1 MSCEDDKPTINK
13 EFLTGVV
20 EGFYGRPWT
29 YPQRKELFRRMNQM
43 GMNAY
48 LYAPKDDIKHRQSWR
63 DLYTPEEEQQLQYLI
78 TESTDAGVLFI
89 FAISPGLDVT
99 FSSAKEV
106 DILKKKVDQVSKLG
120 CRAFALLFDD
130 IEPRLCP
137 ADREVF
143 SSSARA
149 QVMFANEIYNHL
161 GCPDVFLFC
170 PTEYSASLAVPNIN
184 KSEYLA
190 TVASCLAQGIAVI
203 WTGPLVVSK
212 RILTKELQELSALL
226 KHPIVLWDNLHA
238 NDYDQRRVFI
248 GPYSGRPLAL
258 RRKGLL
264 RGVLTNPN
272 CEFEANYVALH
283 TLAQWSRQAGNKN
296 VIQSTDT
303 EMTGTN
309 DDLESNAS
317 DDNDMIDDGI
327 DDQKSDSVNEQSSLS
342 QDNSSSRKHLHG
354 AVYRPREALHI
365 ALRDWLALMLQDQQT
380 MAGASKPSTAIGT
393 PTPMDTDNIETV
405 AQNEAAM
412 QIESPPSNVV
422 MSSDNTSSETINSG
436 DMNSVAVTLED
447 LELFADLFYLPFS
460 HGPAAV
466 RLLELGHWLREYS
479 YACGPNPSDPE
490 KAAEWNKKLSDYAE
504 MVSTIS
510 RVRDRIQRLPSKSIA
525 YELAPYITEVHTV
538 VGIIL
543 DYFRWLETG
552 VMAYRSM
559 SHLRRLL
566 TWFSPGYRDMVT
578 SGDQEPWTF
587 RGGLVTELQ
596 RILPLESAQDLFPAP
611 SRAVPGMTT
620 IPCLNWPDAG
630 QNLCAPLPP
639 PVPSIIPFQPPSLP
653 IFSRYPSYVV
663 RPYRPEDKPVMYSL
677 FRKLLLARVGLPE
690 NSLPPEFHDLPGDKY
705 LLPFLQHSPEN
716 CFMVFGPPFLQATAE
731 CCSDSSRT
739 CHSVTNSDYSTSAQC
754 VGFGVSAPDAVSWAR
769 ERNTQHRESM
779 KLKYPRDLQIYVQDL
794 SQCNKPP
801 VCGNNETNNTNPN
814 TNVTR
819 LEPPVIS
826 SAPPSP
832 LTEDRSPTNS
842 SNRTTVAV
850 EEFIKSLIC
859 SFHNDASEVVDIAA
873 AVNILPPPEPLGGC
887 LSMEPPLSG
896 CLEPC
901 ESAGA
906 APNISSNL
914 PSQLDPKPFPVEC
927 APSIPPLPLPT
938 PILPDT
944 APPSPPS
951 GACVPL
957 VPETCSSSPATTNST
972 IARNLIAA
980 GGAEALHSA
989 LAAHPATLWVE
1000 FDDIG
1005 LNGCA
1010 SGPTPAM
1017 LFNHNLGLCTDPPE
1031 LLLDSVAR
1039 RLFICLLAAL
1049 KTIGAHGAH
1058 AQLDSINEHRAEL
1071 YRRFGFYPVP
1081 AASTEQTTVL
1091 ARLI

>member
-1 MSCEDDKPTINK
+1 
-13 EFLTGVV
+13 
-20 EGFYGRPWT
+20 
-29 YPQRKELFRRMNQM
+29 MNQM

-78 TESTDAGVLFI
+78 TESTEAGVLFI

-99 FSSAKEV
+99 FSSAREV
-106 DILKKKVDQVSKLG
+106 EILKKKVDQVSKLG
-120 CRAFALLFDD
+120 CRSFALLFDD

-143 SSSARA
+143 NSSAR
-149 QVMFANEIYNHL
+149 
-161 GCPDVFLFC
+161 CPDVFLFC

-190 TVASCLAQGIAVI
+190 TVASCLAPGIAVI

-226 KHPIVLWDNLHA
+226 QHPIVLWDNLHA

-248 GPYSGRPLAL
+248 GPYSGRPLA
-258 RRKGLL
+258 
-264 RGVLTNPN
+264 
-272 CEFEANYVALH
+272 YVGK
-283 TLAQWSRQAGNKN
+283 WSRQAGGRHLM
-296 VIQSTDT
+296 QSADT
-303 EMTGTN
+303 EMPGTN
-309 DDLESNAS
+309 DELESNAS
-317 DDNDMIDDGI
+317 DDNEMIDDST
-327 DDQKSDSVNEQSSLS
+327 DDQKLDGVNQQSSMN
-342 QDNSSSRKHLHG
+342 QDISTNRKFSRSSI
-354 AVYRPREALHI
+354 YRPREALHI
-365 ALRDWLALMLQDQQT
+365 ALKDWLSLMLQDQQT
-380 MAGASKPSTAIGT
+380 MVSASKASTAIGT
-393 PTPMDTDNIETV
+393 PTPMDTDNLETIGH
-405 AQNEAAM
+405 NEAAM

-422 MSSDNTSSETINSG
+422 MSSDSTSSETLNSG

-447 LELFADLFYLPFS
+447 LELFADLFYLPFFMD
-460 HGPAAV
+460 
-466 RLLELGHWLREYS
+466 LLLCDSLNWVIGYANILMLVDPILLILRKQLS
-479 YACGPNPSDPE
+479 GTKSFQITQ
-490 KAAEWNKKLSDYAE
+490 KLCLQLS
-504 MVSTIS
+504 IS
-510 RVRDRIQRLPSKSIA
+510 

-538 VGIIL
+538 VGITL

-587 RGGLVTELQ
+587 RGGLITELQ

-620 IPCLNWPDAG
+620 IPCLNWPDG
-630 QNLCAPLPP
+630 GPNLCTPLQQSVPP
-639 PVPSIIPFQPPSLP
+639 IIPFQPPSFAL
-653 IFSRYPSYVV
+653 FSRYPSYVV
-663 RPYRPEDKPVMYSL
+663 RPYRPEDKSNIYNL

-690 NSLPPEFHDLPGDKY
+690 SALPPEFHDLPGDKY

-716 CFMVFGPPFLQATAE
+716 CFVVLGPPFLQATTE
-731 CCSDSSRT
+731 YCSDSNRT
-739 CHSVTNSDYSTSAQC
+739 CNSVTSFDYSVNC

-769 ERNTQHRESM
+769 QRNTHFRESM
-779 KLKYPRDLQIYVQDL
+779 KSKYPRDFQIRVQDIT
-794 SQCNKPP
+794 QCNKP
-801 VCGNNETNNTNPN
+801 VCENGELSNINQHGNAGN
-814 TNVTR
+814 R
-819 LEPPVIS
+819 LELQVNLSTQPS
-826 SAPPSP
+826 SLA
-832 LTEDRSPTNS
+832 EDRSSAIGPS
-842 SNRTTVAV
+842 RTSVAV

-859 SFHNDASEVVDIAA
+859 SFHNDAQEVVDIAA

-887 LSMEPPLSG
+887 LSIEPPLSG
-896 CLEPC
+896 CLEQR
-901 ESAGA
+901 ESTSTISAT
-906 APNISSNL
+906 PNVPANL
-914 PSQLDPKPFPVEC
+914 PSQLDPKPPFPVEC
-927 APSIPPLPLPT
+927 SASIPPLPLPT

-951 GACVPL
+951 GVCVPF
-957 VPETCSSSPATTNST
+957 VPETCSSSPATTTSAV
-972 IARNLIAA
+972 ARNLIVA
-980 GGAEALHSA
+980 GGLEALHSA

-1005 LNGCA
+1005 LNGCV
-1010 SGPTPAM
+1010 SGPTPTM
-1017 LFNHNLGLCTDPPE
+1017 LLNHNLGLCTDPPE

-1058 AQLDSINEHRAEL
+1058 TQLDSINEHRAEL

-1081 AASTEQTTVL
+1081 AASNEQTTVL

>member
-1 MSCEDDKPTINK
+1 
-13 EFLTGVV
+13 
-20 EGFYGRPWT
+20 
-29 YPQRKELFRRMNQM
+29 MNQM

-78 TESTDAGVLFI
+78 TESTEAGVLFI

-99 FSSAKEV
+99 FSSAREV
-106 DILKKKVDQVSKLG
+106 EILKKKVDQVSKLG
-120 CRAFALLFDD
+120 CRSFALLFDD

-143 SSSARA
+143 NSSARA

-190 TVASCLAQGIAVI
+190 TVASCLAPGIAVI

-226 KHPIVLWDNLHA
+226 QHPIVLWDNLHA

-283 TLAQWSRQAGNKN
+283 TLAQWSRQAGGRHLM
-296 VIQSTDT
+296 QSADT
-303 EMTGTN
+303 EMPGTN
-309 DDLESNAS
+309 DELESNAS
-317 DDNDMIDDGI
+317 DDNEMIDDST
-327 DDQKSDSVNEQSSLS
+327 DDQKLDGVNQQSSMN
-342 QDNSSSRKHLHG
+342 QDISTNRKFSRSSI
-354 AVYRPREALHI
+354 YRPREALHI
-365 ALRDWLALMLQDQQT
+365 ALKDWLSLMLQDQQT
-380 MAGASKPSTAIGT
+380 MVSASKASTAIGT
-393 PTPMDTDNIETV
+393 PTPMDTDNLETIGH
-405 AQNEAAM
+405 NEAAM

-422 MSSDNTSSETINSG
+422 MSSDSTSSETLNSG

-460 HGPAAV
+460 HGPTAM

-479 YACGPNPSDPE
+479 YACGPNPSDLE

-504 MVSTIS
+504 IVSTIS
-510 RVRDRIQRLPSKSIA
+510 RVRDRIQRLPSKSIS

-538 VGIIL
+538 VGITL

-587 RGGLVTELQ
+587 RGGLITELQ

-620 IPCLNWPDAG
+620 IPCLNWPDG
-630 QNLCAPLPP
+630 GPNLCTPLQQSVPP
-639 PVPSIIPFQPPSLP
+639 IIPFQPPSFAL
-653 IFSRYPSYVV
+653 FSRYPSYVV
-663 RPYRPEDKPVMYSL
+663 RPYRPEDKSNIYNL

-690 NSLPPEFHDLPGDKY
+690 SALPPEFHDLPGDKY

-716 CFMVFGPPFLQATAE
+716 CFVVLGPPFLQATTE
-731 CCSDSSRT
+731 YCSDSNRT
-739 CHSVTNSDYSTSAQC
+739 FNC

-769 ERNTQHRESM
+769 QRNTHFRESM
-779 KLKYPRDLQIYVQDL
+779 KSKYPRDFQIRVQDIT
-794 SQCNKPP
+794 QCNKP
-801 VCGNNETNNTNPN
+801 VCENGELSNINQHGNAGN
-814 TNVTR
+814 R
-819 LEPPVIS
+819 LELQVNLSTQPS
-826 SAPPSP
+826 SLA
-832 LTEDRSPTNS
+832 EDRSSAIGPS
-842 SNRTTVAV
+842 RTSVAV

-859 SFHNDASEVVDIAA
+859 SFHNDAQEVVDIAA

-887 LSMEPPLSG
+887 LSIEPPLSG
-896 CLEPC
+896 CLEQR
-901 ESAGA
+901 ESTSTISAT
-906 APNISSNL
+906 PNVPANL
-914 PSQLDPKPFPVEC
+914 PSQLDPKPPFPVEC
-927 APSIPPLPLPT
+927 SASIPPLPLPT

-951 GACVPL
+951 GVCVPF
-957 VPETCSSSPATTNST
+957 VPETCSSSPATTTSAV
-972 IARNLIAA
+972 ARNLIVA
-980 GGAEALHSA
+980 GGLEALHSA

-1005 LNGCA
+1005 LNGCV
-1010 SGPTPAM
+1010 SGPTPTM
-1017 LFNHNLGLCTDPPE
+1017 LLNHNLGLCTDPPE

-1058 AQLDSINEHRAEL
+1058 TQLDSINEHRAEL

-1081 AASTEQTTVL
+1081 AASNEQTTVL

>member
-1 MSCEDDKPTINK
+1 MANEDSKTFVNK

-63 DLYTPEEEQQLQYLI
+63 DLYTQEEEQQLQFLI
-78 TESTDAGVLFI
+78 TESTEAGVLFI

-143 SSSARA
+143 NSSARA

-190 TVASCLAQGIAVI
+190 TVASCLAPGIAVI

-212 RILTKELQELSALL
+212 RILTKELKELSTLL
-226 KHPIVLWDNLHA
+226 QHPIVLWDNLHA

-272 CEFEANYVALH
+272 CEFEANYVAFH
-283 TLAQWSRQAGNKN
+283 TLAQWSRQAGSKHI
-296 VIQSTDT
+296 IQSTDT
-303 EMTGTN
+303 EMLCTSE
-309 DDLESNAS
+309 DFESNAS
-317 DDNDMIDDGI
+317 DDNEVIDDGI
-327 DDQKSDSVNEQSSLS
+327 DDQKSGDINEHPSVC
-342 QDNSSSRKHLHG
+342 QDDCVNRKRQY
-354 AVYRPREALHI
+354 ASVYRPREALRI
-365 ALRDWLALMLQDQQT
+365 ALRDWLALMLQV
-380 MAGASKPSTAIGT
+380 GASKPSTAIGT
-393 PTPMDTDNIETV
+393 PTPMDTDNLETG
-405 AQNEAAM
+405 QNEAPM
-412 QIESPPSNVV
+412 QIESTPSNVV
-422 MSSDNTSSETINSG
+422 VISDNNSSETHISG
-436 DMNSVAVTLED
+436 DANSVAVTLED
-447 LELFADLFYLPFS
+447 LEMFADLFYLPFS
-460 HGPAAV
+460 HGPSAI

-479 YACGPNPSDPE
+479 YVCGPNPSDLE
-490 KAAEWNKKLSDYAE
+490 KATEWNKKLSDYTD
-504 MVSTIS
+504 MVSTIG
-510 RVRDRIQRLPSKSIA
+510 RIRDRMQRLPSKSIS
-525 YELAPYITEVHTV
+525 YELVPYITEVHTV

-552 VMAYRSM
+552 VMAFRSM
-559 SHLRRLL
+559 SHLKRLL

-587 RGGLVTELQ
+587 RGGLITELQ

-620 IPCLNWPDAG
+620 IPCLNWPDNATSVYTP
-630 QNLCAPLPP
+630 LAPSVPP
-639 PVPSIIPFQPPSLP
+639 MIPIQPSIFPN
-653 IFSRYPSYVV
+653 FSRFPSYIV
-663 RPYRPEDKPVMYSL
+663 RPYRPEDKSCMYGL

-690 NSLPPEFHDLPGDKY
+690 NALPLEFQDLPGDKY
-705 LLPFLQHSPEN
+705 LLPFLQHSPES
-716 CFMVFGPPFLQATAE
+716 CFMVMGPPFLQTSVD
-731 CCSDSSRT
+731 CSS
-739 CHSVTNSDYSTSAQC
+739 SVTNSDHPASGNC
-754 VGFGVSAPDAVSWAR
+754 VGFGVSAPDAVCWAR
-769 ERNTQHRESM
+769 ERTTHYRESM
-779 KLKYPRDLQIYVQDL
+779 KLKYPRDFQIGVHSL
-794 SQCNKPP
+794 SHCNKLI
-801 VCGNNETNNTNPN
+801 VGNGETNNSNL
-814 TNVTR
+814 NVTTVTDTTR
-819 LEPPVIS
+819 LEPPVTS
-826 SAPPSP
+826 SAPLSP
-832 LTEDRSPTNS
+832 LTDSRCS
-842 SNRTTVAV
+842 SITPNQNPMAV
-850 EEFIKSLIC
+850 EEFIKSMIS
-859 SFHNDASEVVDIAA
+859 SFHNDTSEVVDIAA
-873 AVNILPPPEPLGGC
+873 AVNLLPPPEPLGGC
-887 LSMEPPLSG
+887 LPMEPPLSG
-896 CLEPC
+896 CLEQC
-901 ESAGA
+901 EPNCTT
-906 APNISSNL
+906 APITSNIPTDLS
-914 PSQLDPKPFPVEC
+914 SQLELKSSFPIDEC
-927 APSIPPLPLPT
+927 GTTISALPLPT

-951 GACVPL
+951 GTICAPSL
-957 VPETCSSSPATTNST
+957 VPETCSSSPAATNSV
-972 IARNLIAA
+972 IARNLIVA
-980 GGAEALHSA
+980 GGPEALHSA
-989 LAAHPATLWVE
+989 LTAHPAIIWIE

-1005 LNGCA
+1005 LNSCVN
-1010 SGPTPAM
+1010 GPTPAM
-1017 LFNHNLGLCTDPPE
+1017 LINHNLGLCADSPE
-1031 LLLDSVAR
+1031 VLLDSVAR

-1049 KTIGAHGAH
+1049 KTVGAHGVH
-1058 AQLDSINEHRAEL
+1058 VQLDTINEHRAEL

-1081 AASTEQTTVL
+1081 AASNEQTTVL

>member
-1 MSCEDDKPTINK
+1 MTSENNK
-13 EFLTGVV
+13 GI
-20 EGFYGRPWT
+20 GFYGRPWT

-63 DLYTPEEEQQLQYLI
+63 DLYTQEEEQQLQFLI
-78 TESTDAGVLFI
+78 TESTEAGVLFI

-143 SSSARA
+143 NSSARA

-190 TVASCLAQGIAVI
+190 TVASCLAPGIAVI

-212 RILTKELQELSALL
+212 RILTKELEELSKLL
-226 KHPIVLWDNLHA
+226 QHPIILWDNLHA

-283 TLAQWSRQAGNKN
+283 TLAQWSRQAGSRHTM
-296 VIQSTDT
+296 QSSDT
-303 EMTGTN
+303 EMLCTSE
-309 DDLESNAS
+309 DLESNTS
-317 DDNDMIDDGI
+317 DDNEMIDDGI
-327 DDQKSDSVNEQSSLS
+327 DDQKSGDINEHSSVCQGDHVN
-342 QDNSSSRKHLHG
+342 RKRQY
-354 AVYRPREALHI
+354 ASVYRPREALRI
-365 ALRDWLALMLQDQQT
+365 ALRDWLALMLQV
-380 MAGASKPSTAIGT
+380 GASKPSTTIGT
-393 PTPMDTDNIETV
+393 PTPMDTDNPE
-405 AQNEAAM
+405 AGQNEAPM
-412 QIESPPSNVV
+412 QIESPPNVV
-422 MSSDNTSSETINSG
+422 MTCDNNSTETPNSG
-436 DMNSVAVTLED
+436 DVNSVAVTLED

-460 HGPAAV
+460 HGPAAI
-466 RLLELGHWLREYS
+466 RLLELSHWLREYS
-479 YACGPNPSDPE
+479 YVCGPNPSDLE
-490 KAAEWNKKLSDYAE
+490 KATEWNKKLSDYID

-510 RVRDRIQRLPSKSIA
+510 RIRDRIQRLPSKSIS

-559 SHLRRLL
+559 SHLKRLL

-587 RGGLVTELQ
+587 RGGLITELQ

-620 IPCLNWPDAG
+620 IPFLNWPDNAS
-630 QNLCAPLPP
+630 NVYTSLPP
-639 PVPSIIPFQPPSLP
+639 AVTPMIPIQPSIFPN
-653 IFSRYPSYVV
+653 FSRFPSYLV
-663 RPYRPEDKPVMYSL
+663 RPYRPEDKSCMYSL

-690 NSLPPEFHDLPGDKY
+690 NALPPEFQDLPGDKY
-705 LLPFLQHSPEN
+705 LLPFLQYSPEN
-716 CFMVFGPPFLQATAE
+716 CFMVIGPPFLQNSLD
-731 CCSDSSRT
+731 CCN
-739 CHSVTNSDYSTSAQC
+739 SVTNSDYSIPGSC

-769 ERNTQHRESM
+769 ERNTQYRESM
-779 KLKYPRDLQIYVQDL
+779 KLKYPRDLQIGVQNL
-794 SQCNKPP
+794 SNCSKSII
-801 VCGNNETNNTNPN
+801 GNSETNNPN
-814 TNVTR
+814 LGATTTSTAR

-832 LTEDRSPTNS
+832 LTDDRSSTIAP
-842 SNRTTVAV
+842 NRNFIAA
-850 EEFIKSLIC
+850 EEFIKSLVS
-859 SFHNDASEVVDIAA
+859 SFHNDAPEVVDIAA
-873 AVNILPPPEPLGGC
+873 AVNLLPPPEPLGGC
-887 LSMEPPLSG
+887 LPIEPPLSG
-896 CLEPC
+896 CLEHC
-901 ESAGA
+901 ESSCAVPA
-906 APNISSNL
+906 TPSVLTNL
-914 PSQLDPKPFPVEC
+914 SSQLEPKSPFPVEC
-927 APSIPPLPLPT
+927 ATSISPLPLPT

-944 APPSPPS
+944 APPSPPT
-951 GACVPL
+951 GTCAPL
-957 VPETCSSSPATTNST
+957 VPETCSSSPATTNSV
-972 IARNLIAA
+972 IARSLIVA
-980 GGAEALHSA
+980 GGPEAIHSA
-989 LAAHPATLWVE
+989 LTAHPAILWIE

-1005 LNGCA
+1005 LNSCV

-1017 LFNHNLGLCTDPPE
+1017 LINHNLGLCADSPE

-1049 KTIGAHGAH
+1049 KTVGAHGAH
-1058 AQLDSINEHRAEL
+1058 VQLDAVNEHRAEL
-1071 YRRFGFYPVP
+1071 YRRFGFYPIP
-1081 AASTEQTTVL
+1081 AASNEQTTVL